1 MMTVTEFI
9 GYFRIAKDKKA
20 ECQKRVVKKYIP
32 FAEKMA
38 KCQALAK
45 STMEYKETPE
55 AVPVHKQ
62 NTISRYILFAT
73 NLIRSYTDIEIPDD
87 DFIVL
92 YDTLKEAGAFEMLIQ
107 CIPEDERKEYTSL
120 LNMAV
125 DDYIANE
132 RDLVSYFEN
141 KIFDLAKMS
150 LLAGEKDVKE

>member
-1 MMTVTEFI
+1 MKVEEFI
-9 GYFRIAKDKKA
+9 GYFRMAKDKGA
-20 ECQKRVVKKYIP
+20 ECKKRVVKKYIP

-38 KCQALAK
+38 KCQNLAQ

-62 NTISRYILFAT
+62 NTISRYILFAV
-73 NLIRSYTDIEIPDD
+73 NLIRSYTDIEISDD
-87 DFIVL
+87 EFISS
-92 YDTLKEAGAFEMLIQ
+92 YDALKEAGAFEILIQ
-107 CIPEDERKEYTSL
+107 SIPEDERKEYTSL

-141 KIFDLAKMS
+141 KIFDLAKLS
-150 LLAGEKDVKE
+150 LLTGEKDAKK